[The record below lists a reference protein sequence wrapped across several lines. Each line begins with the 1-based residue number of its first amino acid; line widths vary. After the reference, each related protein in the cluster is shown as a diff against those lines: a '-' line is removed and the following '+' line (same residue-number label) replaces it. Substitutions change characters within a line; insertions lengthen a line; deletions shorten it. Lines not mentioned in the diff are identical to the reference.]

1 MGDPKKVGS
10 SEHDGVVQT
19 ASISRNAASLSLSLF
34 PASHFLP
41 TD

>member
-1 MGDPKKVGS
+1 MGDLKKVGP
-10 SEHDGVVQT
+10 SEDDGVVQA
-19 ASISRNAASLSLSLF
+19 ASISRDGLSLSLSLF